1 MYISGQLVFMFQR
14 QTFKIEKDLPLSS
27 VKLLGLEEFVLI
39 ETTLNNPDMHTFDNH
54 NHGISSMK
62 QCFTAIIITCP

>member
-1 MYISGQLVFMFQR
+1 MLYIYMYISGQLVFMFQR

-39 ETTLNNPDMHTFDNH
+39 ETTLNNP
-54 NHGISSMK
+54 K
-62 QCFTAIIITCP
+62 